1 MLARL
6 GAVADDATAAF
17 DGYDYARALERTEA
31 FFWWFCDDYV
41 ELVKS
46 RAYGD
51 DPASAQSG
59 STQSAR
65 AALRI
70 ALASLQRL
78 LAPFLPFVTDEVW
91 SWWQT
96 GSVHATTWP
105 TSAELAAVAGTGAG
119 TGLVDPAWL
128 DPLGEVLAAVR
139 RAKTEAK
146 VSQRAEI
153 ERLVVHGPID
163 VHEAVQRAV
172 ADLRE
177 AGSIKTIEFEVADEL
192 QCIVDLAPVAD

>member
-1 MLARL
+1 M
-6 GAVADDATAAF
+6 
-17 DGYDYARALERTEA
+17 
-31 FFWWFCDDYV
+31 
-41 ELVKS
+41 
-46 RAYGD
+46 
-51 DPASAQSG
+51 
-59 STQSAR
+59 
-65 AALRI
+65 
-70 ALASLQRL
+70 QRL

-105 TSAELAAVAGTGAG
+105 TSAEFATGPGTG
-119 TGLVDPAWL
+119 TGNGNADSAWL
-128 DPLGEVLAAVR
+128 EPLGEVLAAVR

-153 ERLVVHGPID
+153 ERLVVQGPTD

-177 AGSIKTIEFEVADEL
+177 AGSIRTIEFEVADDL
-192 QCIVDLAPVAD
+192 RCIVDLAPVAD